1 MQQQRQLPWVDN
13 IVRTETVQRWGVFD
27 DFFMLFFL
35 VSNRT
40 STTVGRGMK
49 RVERKRMA
57 LNPLGLAKL
66 ALVSACTATMAQSF
80 SLPSTPRLAVSPTVL
95 QSSSSS
101 GETIIDGK
109 PLIPSVNATIRGA
122 NKYGSSNNS
131 TILTPSDAALKVGV
145 RPTLEASKE
154 VWQRAW
160 KLHRFMMKPLHVWD
174 GCQPSD
180 SKLALACLWWKAIS
194 GNDATSPVYDYQ
206 LSYDLLP
213 PVTRWFVHRCF
224 CRMYPRLH
232 HANVEIRTAYL
243 DKSVT
248 NIISAICNNSTTT
261 TRKKKIRLIVM
272 GGGYD
277 TRSFKLLEQSLL
289 QKSETPHH
297 NLLERKRRSRRR
309 WWQALRRKKDTIHN
323 DTNNKSVFDSL
334 PVSNFDIEIYELDLP
349 TVVEAKRKL
358 LDSRL
363 FRRRPWLQG
372 LSSEFPKLIPVDFND
387 VNATRAVLESIV
399 LSDHEQQ
406 QQPVENIILFEGV
419 MIYLDPGIPHALLA
433 LCSDVLLRNASSE
446 GGQLC
451 FADRLD
457 NIPGGDEDLARVEME
472 STGWKLEDWL
482 SKPGLARHMGVAS
495 LK

>member
-1 MQQQRQLPWVDN
+1 
-13 IVRTETVQRWGVFD
+13 
-27 DFFMLFFL
+27 
-35 VSNRT
+35 
-40 STTVGRGMK
+40 
-49 RVERKRMA
+49 
-57 LNPLGLAKL
+57 
-66 ALVSACTATMAQSF
+66 
-80 SLPSTPRLAVSPTVL
+80 
-95 QSSSSS
+95 
-101 GETIIDGK
+101 
-109 PLIPSVNATIRGA
+109 
-122 NKYGSSNNS
+122 
-131 TILTPSDAALKVGV
+131 
-145 RPTLEASKE
+145 
-154 VWQRAW
+154 
-160 KLHRFMMKPLHVWD
+160 
-174 GCQPSD
+174 
-180 SKLALACLWWKAIS
+180 
-194 GNDATSPVYDYQ
+194 
-206 LSYDLLP
+206 
-213 PVTRWFVHRCF
+213 
-224 CRMYPRLH
+224 
-232 HANVEIRTAYL
+232 
-243 DKSVT
+243 
-248 NIISAICNNSTTT
+248 
-261 TRKKKIRLIVM
+261 M

-323 DTNNKSVFDSL
+323 DTNSKSVFDSL
-334 PVSNFDIEIYELDLP
+334 PASNFDIEIYELDLP

-406 QQPVENIILFEGV
+406 QQQPVENIILFEGV

-446 GGQLC
+446 GGHLC